1 MGSELQKR
9 QFTIAQPF
17 RKLGKE
23 RLTAGEFVFALSLDL
38 EWFTP
43 EEAKKVL
50 DMALRSDLLKMN
62 GDDIEPSF
70 DLKDLEE
77 SPGFRPDLT
86 LFKSASNDSTVGNI
100 VRETGMK
107 IDEVTQ
113 RVKER
118 HDELGGILEE
128 EVINILVAKEL
139 GVNTDG
145 QVDRAYSDLVR
156 PAKDKLS
163 D

>member
-17 RKLGKE
+17 KKLGKE
-23 RLTAGEFVFALSLDL
+23 RLTTGEFVFALSLDL

-50 DMALRSDLLKMN
+50 NQALRSDLLKID
-62 GDDIEPSF
+62 GDDLEPGF
-70 DLKDLEE
+70 DLKDLEKP
-77 SPGFRPDLT
+77 PGFRPDLA

-100 VRETGMK
+100 AREAGVK

-113 RVKER
+113 RIKER
-118 HDELGGILEE
+118 YDELGGILEE
-128 EVINILVAKEL
+128 EVINIMVAKEL
-139 GVNTDG
+139 GVNIDDLI
-145 QVDRAYSDLVR
+145 DRAYSDLVR